1 MLSRIIE
8 FLFNSFISGSELT
21 VKRRILICDDEKEIL
36 EILELYLDKEGYE
49 ILKASDGIEALDAVK
64 NNPDIDLSI
73 LDIMLPKIDGYKV
86 VKEIRKLSNMPIIL
100 ISAKNQD
107 ADKILGLDLGA
118 DDYITKPFNP
128 LEVVARVNAQI
139 RRKYSLSTKEEDKN
153 VIKIGDI
160 LLDTYN
166 VKVTVRGK
174 EIELTSIEYGIL
186 KLLMENAGRILT
198 KNQIFEAVWNEEFL
212 SGDNTIMVHISRL
225 RDKIEIDSRNPK
237 YLKTVRGLGYRFEKK
252 VENIES

>member
-1 MLSRIIE
+1 MKKLK
-8 FLFNSFISGSELT
+8 G
-21 VKRRILICDDEKEIL
+21 KILICDDEKEIL
-36 EILELYLDKEGYE
+36 EILELYLEKEGYE
-49 ILKASDGIEALDAVK
+49 ILKASDGEEAISILNSG
-64 NNPDIDLSI
+64 NNIDLSI
-73 LDIMLPKIDGYKV
+73 LDIMMPKVDGYKV
-86 VKEIRKLSNMPIIL
+86 VKHLRKISNMPVIL

-107 ADKILGLDLGA
+107 SDKILGLDLGA

-139 RRKYSLSTKEEDKN
+139 RRKNNLSNSDEKKN
-153 VIKIGDI
+153 VLQIGDI
-160 LLDTYN
+160 ILDSYN
-166 VKVTVRGK
+166 VKVLVRDE

-186 KLLMENAGRILT
+186 KFLMDNAGRILT

-237 YLKTVRGLGYRFEKK
+237 YLKTIRGLGYRFEKK
-252 VENIES
+252 VDSIDK